1 MIRRGDDAVVGE
13 MSLDIAPA
21 QEEQEVQAGGGGG
34 DGRDVAQ
41 NCGVTLAQSGH
52 LVQPLLGMCIG
63 QKPKV
68 QKLGVW
74 KLDTLMHFDE
84 NCQSHYL
91 AIQALPAFTK
101 LDHRVR
107 EPYM

>member
-1 MIRRGDDAVVGE
+1 MIRRGDDAVLGE

-21 QEEQEVQAGGGGG
+21 QEEQEVQAAGGGGG

-63 QKPKV
+63 QKPKL
-68 QKLGVW
+68 QKMGVDGNW
-74 KLDTLMHFDE
+74 TH
-84 NCQSHYL
+84 
-91 AIQALPAFTK
+91 
-101 LDHRVR
+101 
-107 EPYM
+107 